1 MVILFLLFNN
11 LNYTKPSIYFFR
23 RFEGNSFS
31 TCVIGLFILGFVIT
45 VTNFNAFSSKR
56 SSIFYL
62 SLPATTFEKI
72 FAHWI
77 ITVPVFL
84 FFYQLLWLITSIIIN
99 YFTERITGLNLGLF
113 VPVWKNAFGNSY
125 TEVFAL
131 YIAIQSFFFAGTVL
145 TGKSS
150 FIKTTITALII
161 VIIIIVS
168 TNFIDNEFFANIN
181 RFSFNLRFKLD
192 SPSLHS
198 TMLNSI
204 IMPISLLLIPVCYL
218 VAYYFLKEK
227 EV

>member
-31 TCVIGLFILGFVIT
+31 TYVIGLFILGFIIT

-150 FIKTTITALII
+150 FVKTTITALII
-161 VIIIIVS
+161 MLLFVLTKS
-168 TNFIDNEFFANIN
+168 FIDTVLFYGSHTFN
-181 RFSFNLRFKLD
+181 FNLNFRLY
-192 SPSLHS
+192 SPVLHS
-198 TMLNSI
+198 ITSFFV
-204 IMPISLLLIPVCYL
+204 LLIQILIIPVCYL